1 MQVRMEELKN
11 QQIRE
16 HGEQQRKTMD
26 TESKHHKQRAEYED
40 ILSRRRYEDQLMQQ
54 VCDIYENGALII
66 NVAQQFFLRCNVTL
80 SHHLSVF
87 FFLKEKSGRRKSK
100 KTRGIRSK
108 AGRNETKYTI

>member
-54 VCDIYENGALII
+54 VCDIYENCALII
-66 NVAQQFFLRCNVTL
+66 NVAQQFCWRAM
-80 SHHLSVF
+80 SHCHITSLF
-87 FFLKEKSGRRKSK
+87 FFEREKRKK
-100 KTRGIRSK
+100 KI
-108 AGRNETKYTI
+108 

>member
-40 ILSRRRYEDQLMQQ
+40 LLSRRRYEDQLMQQ
-54 VCDIYENGALII
+54 VCDIYENCALII
-66 NVAQQFFLRCNVTL
+66 NVAQQFCWRCNVTL
-80 SHHLSVF
+80 SHHLSGF
-87 FFLKEKSGRRKSK
+87 FFEREKRKK
-100 KTRGIRSK
+100 KI
-108 AGRNETKYTI
+108 